1 MEDSSEL
8 NVSVDGNEEYDSQGY
23 LDESGNEI
31 EKEMDTVNE
40 VESEGEVE
48 KDHINEVE
56 SEGEVEK
63 DHVNEVEREGEV
75 EKDYINKVESEGEV
89 EKDQKNEIESE
100 DEVEKDHIN
109 EIESEGEVEKDHI
122 NEVENECEVENNH
135 INEIESEGKV
145 EKDHINEVEN
155 ECEVENNHINE
166 IESEGKV
173 EKDHINEV
181 ESESEVE
188 KDHIN
193 DVESESEVETDHV
206 TNIGSVKNVEINYT
220 HEQNGYAYQDEGYR
234 IDINE
239 DKKEA
244 GWGDSFLYENKHGLG
259 NYAEKNDTFNSN
271 EMGVIMTNSQGEQN
285 GMGDI
290 INEGHMA
297 DSEHMG
303 NNKDM
308 NAQDIHKGGDKHT
321 DNSYPH
327 SKGGEGNMELFTIN
341 ENNEILKDEK
351 SRYEHLVIQPYD
363 QKNGNLFKV
372 NNKKFTFP
380 SLSPTDVPVPG
391 KEKENITMYHF
402 NPEKL
407 GYKYNNGLKPSEG
420 YLLIYP
426 HISHNTVPPKIRKK
440 KLQCC

>member
-23 LDESGNEI
+23 LDESGNDI
-31 EKEMDTVNE
+31 EKEMDTVNEVESESEVEKDHINE

-63 DHVNEVEREGEV
+63 DHINEVEREG
-75 EKDYINKVESEGEV
+75 
-89 EKDQKNEIESE
+89 
-100 DEVEKDHIN
+100 EVEKDHIN

-122 NEVENECEVENNH
+122 NEVESEGEVEKGDINKFESESEIEKDH
-135 INEIESEGKV
+135 INEIESEG
-145 EKDHINEVEN
+145 E
-155 ECEVENNHINE
+155 
-166 IESEGKV
+166 V

-181 ESESEVE
+181 ESESEIEKDHINEVESEGEVE

-193 DVESESEVETDHV
+193 EVESEGDFEKGHV
-206 TNIGSVKNVEINYT
+206 TDVGSAKNVEINYT
-220 HEQNGYAYQDEGYR
+220 HEQNDYAYQDEGDR
-234 IDINE
+234 IDVNE
-239 DKKEA
+239 DRKEA
-244 GWGDSFLYENKHGLG
+244 GWGDSFLYENKQGDE
-259 NYAEKNDTFNSN
+259 NYAEKNDIFNSN
-271 EMGVIMTNSQGEQN
+271 EMGVIMTNSQGDQN
-285 GMGDI
+285 GMDDI
-290 INEGHMA
+290 INEEHKA

-308 NAQDIHKGGDKHT
+308 NTQDIHKGGDKII
-321 DNSYPH
+321 DNSYPL
-327 SKGGEGNMELFTIN
+327 SKGGEGNMELVTIN
-341 ENNEILKDEK
+341 KNNEILKVEK
-351 SRYEHLVIQPYD
+351 SRYEHLVIQPCD
-363 QKNGNLFKV
+363 QKNGNLFKG